1 MKNEEK
7 KPSYVVLILRKDG
20 EHIAVAEDTNYDKVF
35 ETYKELTAKWASC
48 VKELTPFSLTSP
60 VVTTF
65 DPGLIYEIKIN
76 PIVETVASSKYDNPY
91 ANQMRQKGLAAMQTP
106 IGENLDQ
113 GYR

>member
-7 KPSYVVLILRKDG
+7 KPSYVVAILRRDG
-20 EHIAVAEDTNYDKVF
+20 DHIFVLEDTNYDKVF
-35 ETYKELTAKWASC
+35 ETYTEVTAKWASC
-48 VKELTPFSLTSP
+48 IKDTVPFSLTSP

-76 PIVETVASSKYDNPY
+76 PVVETPASSKYDNPY
-91 ANQMRQKGLAAMQTP
+91 ANQMRQKGLAAMQGPT
-106 IGENLDQ
+106 GENLDQ

>member
-7 KPSYVVLILRKDG
+7 KPSYVLVILRRDG
-20 EHIAVAEDTNYDKVF
+20 EHIAVLEDNNYDKVF
-35 ETYKELTAKWASC
+35 EAYNEVAAKWASSI
-48 VKELTPFSLTSP
+48 KEQTPFSLTSP

-76 PIVETVASSKYDNPY
+76 PVVETAASSKYDNPY
-91 ANQMRQKGLAAMQTP
+91 ANKMRQNGLGSMQ
-106 IGENLDQ
+106 GENLDQ

>member
-7 KPSYVVLILRKDG
+7 KPSYVLVILRRDN
-20 EHIAVAEDTNYDKVF
+20 EHIAVLEDTNYDKVF
-35 ETYKELTAKWASC
+35 EAYNEVAAKWASAI
-48 VKELTPFSLTSP
+48 KDNSPFSLTSP

-76 PIVETVASSKYDNPY
+76 PVVETTASSKYENPY
-91 ANQMRQKGLAAMQTP
+91 AQKMRREGLASMQTV
-106 IGENLDQ
+106 GENLDQ

>member
-7 KPSYVVLILRKDG
+7 KPSYAVVILRRD
-20 EHIAVAEDTNYDKVF
+20 EQHILVLEDNNYDKVF
-35 ETYKELTAKWASC
+35 EEYEKIAAKWASC
-48 VKELTPFSLTSP
+48 VKDHTPFSLTSP

-76 PIVETVASSKYDNPY
+76 PVVETAASKYDNPY
-91 ANQMRQKGLAAMQTP
+91 ANQMRRNGLAAMQTV
-106 IGENLDQ
+106 GENLDQ